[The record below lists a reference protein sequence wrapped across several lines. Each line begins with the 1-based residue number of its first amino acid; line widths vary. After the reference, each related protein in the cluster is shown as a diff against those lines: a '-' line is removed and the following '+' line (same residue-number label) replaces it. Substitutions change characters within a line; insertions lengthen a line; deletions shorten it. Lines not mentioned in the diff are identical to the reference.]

1 MSLRQPKTKSTI
13 DSVQQSQASLY
24 QPVDKIDLRAESPRD
39 RRNNS
44 HSGDRRRESSR
55 NRDSGR
61 DRQDRQDRLRPAES
75 SDDVVSRRIVYEVQT
90 VSTSQIIT
98 KKDLLRVK
106 DMQESA
112 LQKRSDSRGVVKVKV
127 E

>member
-1 MSLRQPKTKSTI
+1 MSARHQKNKSSLT
-13 DSVQQSQASLY
+13 SSQQSQASLY

-39 RRNNS
+39 RPNSS

-61 DRQDRQDRLRPAES
+61 AKNEKQRLAES
-75 SDDVVSRRIVYEVQT
+75 SKDLASLRIVDEEPT
-90 VSTSQIIT
+90 AGTSHAGPARQDAV
-98 KKDLLRVK
+98 KLR
-106 DMQESA
+106 DTQEFA
-112 LQKRSDSRGVVKVKV
+112 QQKRSESRGVVKVKL

>member
-1 MSLRQPKTKSTI
+1 MSHRQPKNKSTT
-13 DSVQQSQASLY
+13 DSMQQSQASLY

-44 HSGDRRRESSR
+44 QSGDRRRESSR
-55 NRDSGR
+55 NRDSDKKRKEGK
-61 DRQDRQDRLRPAES
+61 LRSTDS
-75 SDDVVSRRIVYEVQT
+75 SKDIASLRIVNDVQV

-98 KKDLLRVK
+98 KKEMMKMKQTHEVA
-106 DMQESA
+106 Q
-112 LQKRSDSRGVVKVKV
+112 QKRSESRGVIKVKV